1 MQSIASTS
9 SERKDLIREMKRE
22 RQPSRRLRLHIVL
35 LASDGLSPTE
45 IARVLFCSR
54 TTVYA
59 VAARFARQKGAAFLD
74 RRRRGPKPSLQE
86 SANERIER
94 LVEEGSPASHGGCAR
109 AGAANSSPWSCS
121 RSEPSW

>member
-22 RQPSRRLRLHIVL
+22 RRPSRRLRMHIVL
-35 LASDGLSPTE
+35 LASDGRSPTE

-59 VAARFARQKGAAFLD
+59 VVSRFAGEGQAAFFD
-74 RRRRGPKPSLQE
+74 RRRRGPKPSVDE
-86 SANERIER
+86 SANERIGR
-94 LVEEGSPASHGGCAR
+94 LLDEESPAEHG
-109 AGAANSSPWSCS
+109 WL
-121 RSEPSW
+121 